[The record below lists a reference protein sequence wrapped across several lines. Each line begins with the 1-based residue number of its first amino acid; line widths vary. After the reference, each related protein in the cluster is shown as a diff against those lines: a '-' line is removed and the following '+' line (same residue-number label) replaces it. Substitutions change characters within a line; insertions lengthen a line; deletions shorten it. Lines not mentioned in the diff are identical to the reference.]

1 MKSQD
6 VLLLIKLIC
15 LEQRERLQRTLD
27 HETAELIKLSDTDS
41 TASWQGWED
50 RSEPDPPVHHDSYS
64 VRALQTSLGISKTE
78 VASALKRCQQIGLL
92 RVDPSTQLPRVN
104 NKALLGFI
112 EHGLRYVFPV
122 KPAEMVR
129 GIPTS
134 FSAPVLQGRL
144 MSGGDLIHVW
154 PDAYGTRKGQS
165 ITPLF
170 KTVPGAVKKDAL
182 LYEYL
187 ALIDAVRLGNAREV
201 NLANQILREKILS
214 S

>member
-15 LEQRERLQRTLD
+15 LEQRERLQQKLD
-27 HETAELIKLSDTDS
+27 SETTVRIKLSDTVKQ
-41 TASWQGWED
+41 WKGWED
-50 RSEPDPPVHHDSYS
+50 ESEQDPPVHRESYS
-64 VRALQTSLGISKTE
+64 VRALGASLGISKTE
-78 VASALKRCQQIGLL
+78 VGASLKRCLEIGLL
-92 RVDPSTQLPRVN
+92 RVDPSSHFIRVN
-104 NKALLGFI
+104 SKALLGFI

-122 KPAEMVR
+122 KPAEIVR

-134 FSAPVLQGRL
+134 FSAPVLQGKL

-170 KTVPGAVKKDAL
+170 KTVPGAVKKDAR

-187 ALIDAVRLGNAREV
+187 ALIDAVRLGNAREAS
-201 NLANQILREKILS
+201 LANQLLREKIL
-214 S
+214 